1 MDHPDD
7 LRRRASQYRD
17 IARTTTD
24 LRILKALD
32 ELADEYEAEAAK
44 AQADAGGENEDNAE
58 H

>member
-1 MDHPDD
+1 MDHTDD

-24 LRILKALD
+24 APTLKALY

-44 AQADAGGENEDNAE
+44 AQADAVGENEDDAE
-58 H
+58 Q